1 VSDRNAFVAKI
12 PYIVP
17 RNILQSTINKPM
29 SLSTSI
35 PSRFSTRLRVVYP
48 QQAFNCKDLMPLRS
62 DCIWKIEQ
70 GVVRSLT
77 WDEQGKPITLG
88 FWGKGDVVGQALSR
102 LEPYQVVC
110 LTPVQASQLPLESY
124 FLPQAL
130 LIHAWKSEELLSILH
145 QHSIYERLL
154 HFLKWLSRYFGQT
167 IAQGTLLNLRLT
179 HQDIAETIG
188 TTRVTVTRLINQLE
202 QEGRIQRSHRHL
214 ILKQNL

>member
-1 VSDRNAFVAKI
+1 VYDRSAFVAKI
-12 PYIVP
+12 PCIAP

-35 PSRFSTRLRVVYP
+35 PSSFPTRLRVVYP

-70 GVVRSLT
+70 GVVRTLT
-77 WDEQGKPITLG
+77 WNEQGKPITLG
-88 FWGKGDVVGQALSR
+88 FWGKGDVVGQPLSR

-145 QHSIYERLL
+145 QPSVCERLL
-154 HFLKWLSRYFGQT
+154 RLLEWLSRYFGQT
-167 IAQGTLLNLRLT
+167 IPQGTLLNLRLT
-179 HQDIAETIG
+179 HQDIAETIS
-188 TTRVTVTRLINQLE
+188 TSRVSVTRLINQLE
-202 QEGRIQRSHRHL
+202 REGTIVRSHRHL
-214 ILKQNL
+214 ILKKNL